1 MVYNIYKQQIFAAER
16 FTVKKL
22 MTEVDILK
30 RFLAFFCV
38 LSFALSA
45 VAFGTTFTRTVQCVN
60 QNDYVKSPLSNEKD
74 NDDHRIY
81 VYYNAQGCSN
91 SYTNHFRG
99 YAYDEEGGI
108 LCGSKWVVPDQLIPI
123 EGGGFTEW
131 YRYYLTMRGN
141 TKYHEYE
148 GLSTVVLSGY
158 FQVN

>member
-60 QNDYVKSPLSNEKD
+60 QNDYVKSAMSNEKD

-81 VYYNAQGCSN
+81 VHYNAQGCSN

-99 YAYDEEGGI
+99 YAYDPEGGI
-108 LCGSKWVVPDQLIPI
+108 FCGSKWVVPDQLIPI
-123 EGGGFTEW
+123 EGGGFTEG
-131 YRYYLTMRGN
+131 YRYYLTMPGN
-141 TKYHEYE
+141 TKYNEYE
-148 GLSTVVLSGY
+148 GLSTIVLTGY

>member
-1 MVYNIYKQQIFAAER
+1 MPRKDLLL
-16 FTVKKL
+16 KKL

-60 QNDYVKSPLSNEKD
+60 QNDYVKSAMSNEKD

-81 VYYNAQGCSN
+81 VHYNAQGCSN

-99 YAYDEEGGI
+99 YAYDPEGGI
-108 LCGSKWVVPDQLIPI
+108 FCGSKWVVPDQLIPI
-123 EGGGFTEW
+123 EGGGFTEG

-141 TKYHEYE
+141 TKYNEYE
-148 GLSTVVLSGY
+148 GLSTIVLTGCLLYTSPSPRDRG
-158 FQVN
+158 

>member
-60 QNDYVKSPLSNEKD
+60 QNDYVKSAMSNEKD

-81 VYYNAQGCSN
+81 VHYNAQGCSN

-99 YAYDEEGGI
+99 YAYDPEGGI
-108 LCGSKWVVPDQLIPI
+108 FCGSKWVVPDQLIPI
-123 EGGGFTEW
+123 EGGGFTEG

-141 TKYHEYE
+141 TKYTEYE
-148 GLSTVVLSGY
+148 GLSTIVLTGY

>member
-1 MVYNIYKQQIFAAER
+1 
-16 FTVKKL
+16 

-60 QNDYVKSPLSNEKD
+60 KNDYVKSQMSDIKD

-148 GLSTVVLSGY
+148 GLSTVVLAGY